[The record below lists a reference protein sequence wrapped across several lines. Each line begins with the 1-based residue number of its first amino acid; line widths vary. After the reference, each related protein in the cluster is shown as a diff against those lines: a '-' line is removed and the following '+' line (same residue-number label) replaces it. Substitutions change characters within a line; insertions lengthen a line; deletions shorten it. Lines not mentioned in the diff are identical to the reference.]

1 MKTVYK
7 YKLKIDDL
15 QSVNLPKGSKPLCVK
30 IQNGDPCLWALVDP
44 NETEV
49 ETVNIRIAGT
59 GHHIQED
66 VKDYLGSELIYG
78 GNLVFH
84 FFTV

>member
-7 YKLKIDDL
+7 YKLCIDDL
-15 QSVNLPKGSKPLCVK
+15 QSVNLPKDAKPLCAK

-44 NETEV
+44 DETEI
-49 ETVNIRIAGT
+49 ETIHIRIAGT
-59 GHHIQED
+59 GHPIQED
-66 VKDYLGSELIYG
+66 VKDYLGSELMYG
-78 GNLVFH
+78 GSLVFH